1 MRFSKLNV
9 SVDAMVRF
17 AQRFLVIAC
26 LCGLTVE
33 NAFGQRTLAITGATI
48 ETASD
53 KGTLEKATI
62 LIQDGKIE
70 AIGSDVKIPVA
81 AQIIDATGKTIMPG
95 LVDAYYVV
103 TIGRNTQAA
112 ATRTVVFGG
121 RVFIIGGGP
130 PSIATAFAKVADGL
144 DLTSENWQPA
154 IRCGTTTFHV
164 VTGGYAQSMIAKPTT
179 GEKSD
184 RSVHVEKTDGSLL
197 VTVSNDTKSLDVLRN
212 NLKPSDSGSGRGGRS
227 GAPSGRSV
235 GSPAGRPTSA
245 SRPASPTA
253 ELWAA
258 VRDGKAPVFVNVNN
272 ASAILHAHA
281 ILAEYPKAKVALIA
295 DGPNVYSALKSLD
308 EERTTV
314 ILPPT
319 IDREPNSANRVNVP
333 KLLAEKE
340 INFVLSCSLGQSD
353 FSVNQPTPLFGAA
366 MLIRAGLDRQKTIRA
381 LTIEPAKLLGMEKEV
396 GSLEVGKQA
405 NLVVFDEDPFSA
417 TANIDQVYVS
427 GELINE

>member
-9 SVDAMVRF
+9 SVNAMTRC
-17 AQRFLVIAC
+17 ARRFLLVVC
-26 LCGLTVE
+26 LCVLASE
-33 NAFGQRTLAITGATI
+33 NALAQRTLAITGATV
-48 ETASD
+48 ETASSQ
-53 KGTLEKATI
+53 GALENATI

-81 AQIIDATGKTIMPG
+81 AQVVDATGKTIMPG

-103 TIGRNTQAA
+103 TIGRNTQPA

-121 RVFIIGGGP
+121 RVFVIGGGP
-130 PSIATAFAKVADGL
+130 PSIATTFAKVADGL
-144 DLTSENWQPA
+144 DLSSEDWRPA
-154 IRCGTTTFHV
+154 IRSGTTTFHV
-164 VTGGYAQSMIAKPTT
+164 VTGGYAQSMVAKPSQA
-179 GEKSD
+179 EN
-184 RSVHVEKTDGSLL
+184 SVDVEETDGSLL

-212 NLKPSDSGSGRGGRS
+212 NLKPADSGSGRSGRP
-227 GAPSGRSV
+227 GVPSGRSV

-245 SRPASPTA
+245 SRPSSPTA
-253 ELWAA
+253 EMWAA

-272 ASAILHAHA
+272 ASAILHADA
-281 ILAEYPKAKVALIA
+281 ILAEYPKAKIALIA
-295 DGPNVYSALKSLD
+295 DGPNVYNTLKSLD
-308 EERTTV
+308 EKRYTV
-314 ILPPT
+314 ILPPA
-319 IDREPNSANRVNVP
+319 IDRKPNSADRVNVP
-333 KLLAEKE
+333 KLLAEKG

-353 FSVNQPTPLFGAA
+353 FRVNQPTPLFGPA
-366 MLIRAGLDRQKTIRA
+366 MLIRTGLDRQKTIRS